1 MQRKSYGKKS
11 ELLNAVLKCGEMKFC
26 EYLVEE
32 DRLIFYDDT
41 LVVKQEIPDYM
52 DYLQKTLRHS
62 SGRPLEDAGFLPGKD
77 TGERRKSASCV
88 AEKQCACCF
97 GRFLWREWTQPSF
110 CP

>member
-1 MQRKSYGKKS
+1 MQRKSYGKKP

-52 DYLQKTLRHS
+52 DYLQKHS
-62 SGRPLEDAGFLPGKD
+62 AIHPDDRWKMRDFSP
-77 TGERRKSASCV
+77 
-88 AEKQCACCF
+88 
-97 GRFLWREWTQPSF
+97 
-110 CP
+110 